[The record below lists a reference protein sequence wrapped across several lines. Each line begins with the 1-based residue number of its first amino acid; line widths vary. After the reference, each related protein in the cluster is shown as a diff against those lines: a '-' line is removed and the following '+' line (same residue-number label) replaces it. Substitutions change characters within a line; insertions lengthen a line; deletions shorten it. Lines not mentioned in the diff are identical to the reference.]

1 MTAAR
6 PFLFADAARDRVRA
20 DLDII
25 DAALDRLRDTST
37 DMVGNAF
44 RVEMAERLELQHRT
58 TRALTYRIFAEMAD
72 PPDGDDHLPGGPG
85 VRLRDALATRL
96 RLVPREITRRFTLAA
111 RINPS
116 RTITGATIA
125 PELPALADAVAS
137 GALGEDH
144 ITAVCKALDKLPPIA
159 PDEKATIEATLV
171 GHARTQDADFV
182 AAVGT
187 RIADTINP
195 DGTFDDAHRARQRSF
210 TIHAQGPDGMSRCSG
225 NLDPETRALLETLD
239 AAVRPGHHL
248 PGTGTGTDVVDAA
261 TDTRTGPQR
270 MHDALKLG
278 LRAGIGSGSLGTHRG
293 IPVTVIATTT
303 VADLDQAARAMTD
316 PDVPMPR
323 PARTGGG
330 SSLPMRDLIRMA
342 AHAIH
347 YLAVFDDHS
356 DRPIYLARSKRIATT
371 DQRIVCHARDQG
383 CTRPGCTRPGYQCEV
398 HHAPD
403 WRAGGTTDADSLYFA
418 CGPDHTLVTRG
429 HATTTVTDD
438 GRLAWSIGGAP
449 PTVNPLHRDADLH
462 RRPDDR

>member
-6 PFLFADAARDRVRA
+6 SFLFADAARDRVRA
-20 DLDII
+20 DLDAI
-25 DAALDRLRDTST
+25 DAALDRLRETST
-37 DMVGNAF
+37 DMVGNSF
-44 RVEMAERLELQHRT
+44 RVELTERLEHHHRV
-58 TRALTYRIFAEMAD
+58 TRGLTYRMFAEMAD
-72 PPDGDDHLPGGPG
+72 PPDGAGHLPGGPG

-96 RLVPREITRRFTLAA
+96 RLVPREVTRRFKVAA
-111 RINPS
+111 RITPS
-116 RTITGATIA
+116 RSITGAIIA
-125 PELPALADAVAS
+125 PELPVLAEAVES
-137 GALGEDH
+137 GAVGEDH
-144 ITAVCKALDKLPPIA
+144 ITEVCKALDALPPIA
-159 PDEKATIEATLV
+159 AHEKATIEATLV

-182 AAVGT
+182 ADVGK

-195 DGTFDDAHRARQRSF
+195 DGLFDDAHRKRQRGF
-210 TIHAQGPDGMSRCSG
+210 TIHTQGPDGMSRCSG
-225 NLDPETRALLETLD
+225 NLDPETRALVEATV
-239 AAVRPGHHL
+239 AAVRPGHHV
-248 PGTGTGTDVVDAA
+248 PDAGADVVDGA
-261 TDTRTGPQR
+261 TDTRTGAQR

-303 VADLDQAARAMTD
+303 VADLDQAAHAMTD

-330 SSLPMRDLIRMA
+330 SSLPMRDLIRLA
-342 AHAIH
+342 ANAVH

-356 DRPIYLARSKRIATT
+356 DRPIYLARSKRIATA

-403 WRAGGTTDADSLYFA
+403 WSAGGTTDADSLYFA

-449 PTVNPLHRDADLH
+449 PTVNPLQRDADLH
-462 RRPDDR
+462 PRPSHR

>member
-171 GHARTQDADFV
+171 DHARTQDADFV

-195 DGTFDDAHRARQRSF
+195 DGTFDDAHRARQRGL

-248 PGTGTGTDVVDAA
+248 PGTGTDVVDAA
-261 TDTRTGPQR
+261 TDTRTAPQR

-278 LRAGIGSGSLGTHRG
+278 MRAGIASGTLGTHRG

-303 VADLDQAARAMTD
+303 AADLDQAARAMTD

-403 WRAGGTTDADSLYFA
+403 WNHGGTTDADSLYFA
-418 CGPDHTLVTRG
+418 CGTDHTLVTRG

-438 GRLAWSIGGAP
+438 GRLAWSVGGAP
-449 PTVNPLHRDADLH
+449 PRVNPLHRDADLH